1 MEGVVAGE
9 PDGSLGTAG
18 LGSLVLDGGDA
29 VGLAGLSSDDLV
41 GTSGLGEGVEL
52 LHHVS
57 VLEGVLLRLV
67 VHDERSLDGAELGL
81 NLVRVDDSGEVGTV
95 DHVTLELVSALLGSL
110 DGVGTEDVVEAGEGI
125 GGEHDESS
133 NVTTGGELEEVES
146 VDVAGVNTGEVPG
159 ASLDVRVTVSVDD
172 QGSLAHGEAG
182 VAVLSLSVSHLLG
195 FADSVE
201 VLLGSELVE
210 GGEERSGGCGVDG
223 IGDEG
228 QLGDIVDTVTT
239 GHDERSAGSGGE
251 GGGDGVSL
259 LVGVDLSVPFSPDL
273 EGSEHATLAALVT
286 ERGLAGTV
294 GTGAGNTGNSSNGTT
309 GTPGLG
315 RVLVTLEVEHTV
327 GLSLVLGHVGVDESN
342 DIVTDGGG
350 EHGGHGGFT
359 GNLGDFVVGFEGV
372 DTANWA
378 GHLDLRYLIIII
390 ERKHSH
396 LLP

>member
-9 PDGSLGTAG
+9 PDGGLGTAG
-18 LGSLVLDGGDA
+18 LGSLVLEGGDA

-110 DGVGTEDVVEAGEGI
+110 DGVGAEDVVEAGEGI
-125 GGEHDESS
+125 GGEDDESS
-133 NVTTGGELEEVES
+133 NVTTGGKLEEVES

-172 QGSLAHGEAG
+172 QGSLAHGEAR

-210 GGEERSGGCGVDG
+210 GGEERSGG
-223 IGDEG
+223 
-228 QLGDIVDTVTT
+228 
-239 GHDERSAGSGGE
+239 
-251 GGGDGVSL
+251 
-259 LVGVDLSVPFSPDL
+259 
-273 EGSEHATLAALVT
+273 
-286 ERGLAGTV
+286 
-294 GTGAGNTGNSSNGTT
+294 
-309 GTPGLG
+309 
-315 RVLVTLEVEHTV
+315 
-327 GLSLVLGHVGVDESN
+327 
-342 DIVTDGGG
+342 
-350 EHGGHGGFT
+350 
-359 GNLGDFVVGFEGV
+359 
-372 DTANWA
+372 
-378 GHLDLRYLIIII
+378 
-390 ERKHSH
+390 
-396 LLP
+396 